1 MKKVM
6 THKAALGAYTAH
18 RWFVFFSST
27 VLLLLFIVSSL
38 TVLKD
43 IKAVDVDVYKALTTL
58 FE

>member
-1 MKKVM
+1 M
-6 THKAALGAYTAH
+6 TQKALLGAYTAH

-27 VLLLLFIVSSL
+27 ILVLLFIVSSL

-43 IKAVDVDVYKALTTL
+43 IKAVDIDMHKVLTTL